1 MTPPSIRRQLM
12 IWVLGA
18 LSFGALLV
26 GAAGYVLT
34 LHEINEVLD
43 DSLKQTALL
52 LADRDLATALP
63 SQPGVGVLAASD
75 TESMLV
81 AIARRPDGTLL
92 FTSAPEVS
100 LRFDARPGPSVQR
113 QNGMEWDVFTVVQSD
128 RAVQV
133 AQPVEVRRE
142 VAAESASQLLLPL
155 TLLVLL
161 IGGLLV
167 EALRRGLRPLGLVN
181 AALKQRN
188 ASSLEPLNLRGVPRE
203 VLPLVLTLNELLERL
218 ATAFEAQRS
227 FVANAA
233 HELRSPVTALQLQV
247 QVLERSVD
255 PTEKAEA
262 MTELAAGSVRMRR
275 LIEQLLRLSSA
286 APDTGA
292 NPMAGTELVSLSAIV
307 KEVVIRQSTEAERRL
322 IDLGAGAGVGSEL
335 TVCGNAAQLEIL
347 LNNLVEN
354 AIRYTGAGGVVD
366 VVADEF
372 EGSPSLRVF
381 DDGPGVSL
389 EDRPRVFERFYRSK
403 DAVASAES
411 GSGLGLAIV
420 KAIADGHGAT
430 VSLHTGR
437 HGRGLEVRVVFP
449 APAEHSGSRLSVLAS
464 AG

>member
-1 MTPPSIRRQLM
+1 MRQLSIRRQLM

-18 LSFGALLV
+18 LSFGALVV
-26 GAAGYVLT
+26 GAAGYFLT
-34 LHEINEVLD
+34 LHEIDEVFD

-63 SQPGVGVLAASD
+63 SQPAAAVLSPSD

-81 AIARRPDGTLL
+81 TIARRLDGTLL
-92 FTSAPEVS
+92 FSSQPEVS
-100 LRFDARPGPSVQR
+100 LRFEAKPGLSVQR
-113 QNGMEWDVFTVVQSD
+113 QNGTDWDVFTVVQSD
-128 RAVQV
+128 RVVQV

-142 VAAESASQLLLPL
+142 AAAESASQLLMPL

-167 EALRRGLRPLGLVN
+167 VALRRGLRPLGRVN
-181 AALKQRN
+181 SALRQRN
-188 ASSLEPLNLRGVPRE
+188 ASSLEPLNLDGVPRE
-203 VLPLVLTLNELLERL
+203 VLPLVLTLNELFQRL
-218 ATAFEAQRS
+218 AAAFEAQRS

-255 PTEKAEA
+255 PAEKTEA
-262 MTELAAGSVRMRR
+262 MAELSAGSARMRH

-292 NPMAGTELVSLSAIV
+292 DPVAVEERVSLAAVV
-307 KEVVIRQSTEAERRL
+307 KEVVVRQSIDAERRY
-322 IDLGAGAGVGSEL
+322 IDLGAQAGLEL
-335 TVCGNAAQLEIL
+335 TVSGNAAQLEIL

-354 AIRYTGAGGVVD
+354 ALRYARSGGIVD
-366 VVADEF
+366 VIADRF
-372 EGSPSLRVF
+372 EGLPSLRVV

-389 EDRPRVFERFYRSK
+389 ADRPRVFERFYRSRE
-403 DAVASAES
+403 AVASAES

-420 KAIADGHGAT
+420 KAIADRHGAI

-437 HGRGLEVRVVFP
+437 DERGLEVRVVFP
-449 APAEHSGSRLSVLAS
+449 VA
-464 AG
+464 